1 VLSFLKGNHA
11 VDPIQAVVLGIVQ
24 GLTEFLPI
32 SSSGHLIIFQ
42 HIFGLREAE
51 LLFGISVHL
60 GTLAAVIVFLR
71 EELISMLTAVFKGIG
86 QLRHPQLFWRTGW
99 QDRDIRLAFLIVIGS
114 VPTAIL
120 GLLFKQVAE
129 TLFSTLLIVGIDLI
143 ITGLL
148 LWMTRRFQ
156 KTGRSMDTL
165 SIRDALII
173 GTVQGFAIMP
183 GISRSGSTISAGI
196 FLGINHELAA
206 RFSFLLSIP
215 AVFGATLLSFKD
227 FMEAGG
233 MAWQT
238 WLAGALASGIVGY
251 LSLKLLILIVKK
263 GNLFSFAPYC
273 WLTGLI
279 AIGWGIHAG

>member
-1 VLSFLKGNHA
+1 MNLSQEGNHV
-11 VDPIQAVVLGIVQ
+11 VDPIQAIVLGVVQ

-42 HIFGLREAE
+42 HILGLREAE
-51 LLFGISVHL
+51 ILFDISVHV
-60 GTLAAVIVFLR
+60 GTLVAVIVFLR
-71 EELISMLTAVFKGIG
+71 EELLAMLRALNRGIHQIRHQ
-86 QLRHPQLFWRTGW
+86 QLVWRSAW
-99 QDRDIRLAFLIVIGS
+99 QDRDIRLAALIVIGS
-114 VPTAIL
+114 FPTAIL
-120 GLLFKQVAE
+120 GLCFKQISE
-129 TLFSTLLIVGIDLI
+129 TLFSTVLIVGIDLI
-143 ITGLL
+143 ITGVL
-148 LWMTRRFQ
+148 LWFTRRFHRS
-156 KTGRSMDTL
+156 GRSIDGL

-215 AVFGATLLSFKD
+215 AVLGATLLSLKD
-227 FMEAGG
+227 FMDVGG
-233 MAWQT
+233 MVWQT
-238 WLAGALASGIVGY
+238 WFAGAIASGIVGY
-251 LSLKLLILIVKK
+251 LSLKVLLLIVKK

-279 AIGWGIHAG
+279 AIAWGLSAG